1 MKKMTVQIVNPTGLH
16 ARPASEFVKRAIG
29 FKSEVFL
36 ENGIKRMNAKSIL
49 GILAMGLSQ
58 GSQVDIIT
66 EGIDEEEALDALVL
80 YIANLKD

>member
-1 MKKMTVQIVNPTGLH
+1 MKKMTVEIVNPTGLH
-16 ARPASEFVKRAIG
+16 ARPASDFVKRAIA
-29 FKSEVFL
+29 FKSDVFL

-66 EGIDEEEALDALVL
+66 DGEDEEEALEALIS
-80 YIANLKD
+80 YITNLKD